1 MICNNYTSPFNCRKN
16 IQIHSFVLTNIDSK
30 WRFGFCRHDP
40 KSETAMII
48 LTLLPWHDMFI
59 KFLKVLGDIK
69 RTAPINE
76 FKKFLTLAYDM
87 GVPAHGAS
95 KKLFYEAGNVGSTM
109 PIIKLSIKFKY
120 FLYSLLSSKDPMSSH
135 YHLFQKM

>member
-1 MICNNYTSPFNCRKN
+1 
-16 IQIHSFVLTNIDSK
+16 
-30 WRFGFCRHDP
+30 
-40 KSETAMII
+40 
-48 LTLLPWHDMFI
+48 MFI

-95 KKLFYEAGNVGSTM
+95 KKLFYEAGNVGST
-109 PIIKLSIKFKY
+109 LSIISQLN
-120 FLYSLLSSKDPMSSH
+120 LYI
-135 YHLFQKM
+135 LFTVFCLPKT